1 VWGPGQLF
9 ARLLTDVPQLRAV
22 LAGLALVA
30 ALGFALNDQGIVVP
44 AVMLGVLAPALVL
57 LVVDEPASGLAG
69 TS

>member
-1 VWGPGQLF
+1 M
-9 ARLLTDVPQLRAV
+9 PQLRAV

-57 LVVDEPASGLAG
+57 LVLLEPVPQLTPARE
-69 TS
+69 